1 MTAGHAP
8 MNGVDVGGA
17 IEPIEV
23 IILGRSVLRHIGLK
37 GIFGRLQSGD
47 VEVAMPAHGL
57 FFLPFAVHQGFDGQ
71 AIARQTEPHDDALAH
86 AAEHRLVAKGL
97 ALIEVADVHLDHRCR
112 NGTDAVVQG
121 DARVAVTT
129 SIEHHT
135 IAVKAHRLQLVDELA
150 LDIALEII
158 YLHVGELCTQG
169 RQIALKRAV
178 AIDRWFAPT

>member
-1 MTAGHAP
+1 MTTGHAP
-8 MNGVDVGGA
+8 VNGVDVGGA

-23 IILGRSVLRHIGLK
+23 IVFGRSVLRHIDLK
-37 GIFGRLQSGD
+37 GIFGRLQPGN

-57 FFLPFAVHQGFDGQ
+57 FCVPFAVHQGFDGQ
-71 AIARQTEPHDDALAH
+71 AIARQTESHDDALAH

-121 DARVAVTT
+121 DARVAVAAC
-129 SIEHHT
+129 IEHHT
-135 IAVKAHRLQLVDELA
+135 IAVKAHRLQLVDEFA

-178 AIDRWFAPT
+178 AINRWFAPT